1 MTIRFAAVLGL
12 CACAVAGAQTY
23 TLTIDPNASGLTASL
38 GLDIDT
44 AGTLIGD
51 WDAETNPEGTRTK
64 PGVFGS
70 FGSTENLPVAADLG
84 FSLAGDLDTQTAG
97 GGTLTLDLDAG
108 VITLEGLVADL
119 LSDGPASVPA
129 SIGIAPESFRTRQPD
144 SVYIGIPIDLPIG
157 ELSLTELTLT
167 QSGVAVGVLT
177 EIETGRYSF
186 VLAGLAEI
194 TGGAELLG
202 TAVEIPALPTP
213 LALSGEIV
221 LDGETVTLTSLQPI
235 DQTDEQNPGTEIP
248 DFPLG
253 LPTILP
259 PGETANVV
267 LSLVLDRV
275 ATGLVGQLAL
285 TATGEP
291 AACPGDFNR
300 DGTVNTQDVLAFLNA
315 WNAGEIRADA
325 NRDGEI
331 DTRDVLA
338 FLNQWTAGC

>member
-1 MTIRFAAVLGL
+1 MTIRAAIVLGL
-12 CACAVAGAQTY
+12 CACAGASAQTY
-23 TLTIDPNASGLTASL
+23 TLTIDPEASGLTASL

-51 WDAETNPEGTRTK
+51 WDPDTNPEGTRTK
-64 PGVFGS
+64 PGLFGS

-84 FSLAGDLDTQTAG
+84 FSLAGDLQTQTAG
-97 GGTLTLDLDAG
+97 GATLTLDLDAG
-108 VITLEGLVADL
+108 VLTLEGLQADL
-119 LSDGPASVPA
+119 LSGGPASVPA
-129 SIGIAPESFRTRQPD
+129 TIGIAPESFRTKQPD
-144 SVYIGIPIDLPIG
+144 SAYIGIPIDLPIG
-157 ELSLTELTLT
+157 ELSLTALTLT

-194 TGGAELLG
+194 AGGAELLG
-202 TAVEIPALPTP
+202 TGVEIPALPLP

-221 LDGETVTLTSLQPI
+221 LEGETVTLTSLQPI

-248 DFPLG
+248 EFPLG

-275 ATGLVGQLAL
+275 ATGLVGELAL
-285 TATGEP
+285 AATGEL
-291 AACPGDFNR
+291 ALCSGDFNE
-300 DGTVNTQDVLAFLNA
+300 DGAVDTLDMLAFLNA
-315 WNAGEIRADA
+315 WTSRESRADA
-325 NRDGEI
+325 NGDGVV
-331 DTRDVLA
+331 DTRDVLF
-338 FLNQWTAGC
+338 FLNLWTAGC

>member
-12 CACAVAGAQTY
+12 CACSIAGAQTY
-23 TLTIDPNASGLTASL
+23 SLSIDPNASGLTATL

-44 AGTLIGD
+44 AGSLIGD
-51 WDAETNPEGTRTK
+51 WDPDTNPEGTRTK
-64 PGVFGS
+64 PGIFGS

-84 FSLAGDLDTQTAG
+84 FSLAGDLLTQTSG
-97 GGTLTLDLDAG
+97 GAMLTLDLDAG
-108 VITLEGLVADL
+108 VVTLEGLVADL
-119 LSDGPASVPA
+119 LSDGPASIPA
-129 SIGIAPESFRTRQPD
+129 TIGVAPESFRTKQPD

-157 ELSLTELTLT
+157 DLSLTELTLT

-177 EIETGRYSF
+177 EIERNRYSF

-194 TGGAELLG
+194 AGAAELLG

-221 LDGETVTLTSLQPI
+221 LDGETVTLASLQPI

-248 DFPLG
+248 EFPLG

-259 PGETANVV
+259 PGETVN
-267 LSLVLDRV
+267 LLLNLVLDRV
-275 ATGLVGQLAL
+275 ATGLVGELAL
-285 TATGEP
+285 TATGEL
-291 AACPGDFNR
+291 ALCPGDFNE
-300 DGTVNTQDVLAFLNA
+300 DGAV
-315 WNAGEIRADA
+315 
-325 NRDGEI
+325 

-338 FLNQWTAGC
+338 FLNAWAAGESRADANEDGVVDTRDVLFFLNLWTAGC